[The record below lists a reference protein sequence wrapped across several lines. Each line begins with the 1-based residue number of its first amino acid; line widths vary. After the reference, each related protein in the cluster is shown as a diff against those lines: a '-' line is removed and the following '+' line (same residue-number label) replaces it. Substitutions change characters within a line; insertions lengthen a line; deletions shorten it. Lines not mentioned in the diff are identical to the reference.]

1 MIPISP
7 RFRQALDYAATL
19 HAEHTRKGSGIAYVS
34 HLLGVAALAIEYGA
48 NEDEAIA
55 ALLHDAVEDQGGPP
69 TLEAIRK
76 SYGDEVARIVDA
88 CSDTD
93 EVPKPPWKERKE
105 AYLEHLES
113 ADESV
118 RLVSCCDKIHNLRAI
133 LSDYRHFGSEV
144 FDRFKA
150 GQEGTMWYYA
160 ALSETFTR
168 LGPERPASD
177 FANVLST
184 LQTELGKATDD

>member
-1 MIPISP
+1 MVPITP
-7 RFRQALDYAATL
+7 RFRQALDYAAIL
-19 HAEHTRKGSGIAYVS
+19 HAEHTRKGSGIAYLS

-69 TLEAIRK
+69 TLKAIRET
-76 SYGDEVARIVDA
+76 YGDEVARIVDA

-118 RLVSCCDKIHNLRAI
+118 RLVSCCDKIHNLRSI
-133 LSDYRHFGSEV
+133 LSDYRHFGGEV
-144 FDRFKA
+144 FERFKA

-160 ALSETFTR
+160 ALSEVFTR

-177 FANVLST
+177 LAHTLVT
-184 LQTELGKATDD
+184 LQAELGTSPID